1 MVTIVSVKNQ
11 FGDHEDRNFNEGL
24 RRSQKASGEGANRS
38 SKGCDTKEWGEGRVK
53 KTEKKNV
60 KREKKIFEILFNH
73 VFCQKK
79 VLHLVEL
86 ESQLRST

>member
-11 FGDHEDRNFNEGL
+11 FGDHEDRNFSEGL

-53 KTEKKNV
+53 KTEKKMLKGK
-60 KREKKIFEILFNH
+60 KRFLKYYLTMC
-73 VFCQKK
+73 FCQKK

-86 ESQLRST
+86 ESQLCST